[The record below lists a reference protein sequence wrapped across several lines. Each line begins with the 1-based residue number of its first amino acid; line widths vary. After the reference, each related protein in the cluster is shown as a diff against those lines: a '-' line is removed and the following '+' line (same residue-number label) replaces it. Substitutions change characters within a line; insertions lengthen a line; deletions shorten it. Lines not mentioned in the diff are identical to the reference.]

1 MRRCLEVR
9 AHPGQPVSGVTVAIL
24 HLEPSPE
31 SGPLVRAVAAARAKL
46 AERHRA
52 GFQAAGASSVEIL
65 AGQPDGRSFG
75 DRLRSIVASLPVDAG
90 LVVLGSGAVPLI
102 TAAERRAFIAIAAA
116 PSGRVLANNRFSAD
130 IVAIARA
137 HETLIDL
144 PGLDT
149 DNALPRWLATSA
161 GVDVS
166 DLRRRWRL
174 GVDIDSPLDLVLLGS
189 RFTHHLEP
197 DHREVA
203 EARLEAIRAIAS
215 NVGAELLVAGR
226 TSAAALAWL
235 EVTTAARTRAL
246 VEERGL
252 RTSVNGQRPPAS
264 VLGLLLER
272 DGPASLGTHL
282 ARLADAALVDSRVL
296 LAHRLGPD
304 ETSWPTP
311 EDRFASDLLL
321 PARVDDPWLRE
332 LTAAAAAAPI
342 PIVLGGHTLVGPG
355 LRLALRI
362 APRPTA

>member
-1 MRRCLEVR
+1 VTD
-9 AHPGQPVSGVTVAIL
+9 AHVVIL
-24 HLEPSPE
+24 HAIPATDA
-31 SGPLVRAVAAARAKL
+31 GPLTQAVGAARAAL
-46 AERHRA
+46 AERHREQ
-52 GFQAAGASSVEIL
+52 FTLAGAASVRIM
-65 AGQPDGRSFG
+65 AGPPDDVSFG
-75 DRLRSIVASLPVDAG
+75 ARLRAIARGLGPGG
-90 LVVLGSGAVPLI
+90 LVVLGSGAVPLLR
-102 TAAERRAFIAIAAA
+102 AADAARFLA
-116 PSGRVLANNRFSAD
+116 VAARDDRVALANNRYSAD
-130 IVAIARA
+130 IVAVARA
-137 HETLIDL
+137 REVLAGLPPDL
-144 PGLDT
+144 AT
-149 DNALPRWLATSA
+149 DNALPRWLAASA
-161 GVDVS
+161 DVDVS
-166 DLRRRWRL
+166 DLRDRWRL
-174 GVDIDSPLDLVLLGS
+174 GVDIDSPLDLVVLGP
-189 RFTHHLEP
+189 RFARHLDP

-203 EARLEAIRAIAS
+203 EARLEAIRVIAS